1 MEERKLNPKID
12 DRVQRTRKSFKDAL
26 LKCLSEARFDTI
38 KIFEISNQA
47 GYNRVTFYSHYQ
59 DKYQLLEELITD
71 ILDGF
76 DREIANAKM
85 NDTEGPLTQP
95 STIAMFQ
102 YIYTNSNFF
111 QLMLS
116 NKRVPGFIPRFIQS
130 LFDIY
135 KDSVKSENEEIDN
148 VIYLYYVS
156 GATFGVISH
165 WVTTGFK
172 YSPIFMADQLTQI
185 VFQRPQKVLFKNETN
200 IHINPNEERIDKRI
214 IRTKGN
220 FKAALL
226 KLVSEKN
233 FDSITI
239 TEICEEAKYNRA
251 TFYSHYDD
259 KIGLASELIDEVMQN
274 LICKM
279 NTLTD
284 SSEKSEDQ
292 VKSIIYLFSYIQ
304 KHKEFFEIMLNG
316 RTIPGSLFIIRG
328 HILEFFRGKTDI
340 LKDSSYTVDWEIF
353 LAYIT
358 SATLGVFS
366 GWVYSGTK
374 QTPSYMAEQL
384 YLILKNKP
392 ILK

>member
-1 MEERKLNPKID
+1 MNPKID
-12 DRVQRTRKSFKDAL
+12 DRVKRTRKSFKDAL
-26 LKCLSEARFDTI
+26 LKCLSEIKFDTI
-38 KIFEISNQA
+38 TIFELSNQA

-76 DREIANAKM
+76 DREIANAKI
-85 NDTEGPLTQP
+85 NDVQDPLTQP

-130 LFDIY
+130 LFDLY
-135 KDSVKSENEEIDN
+135 KDTVKPEKEEIDN
-148 VIYLYYVS
+148 VMYLYYVS

-172 YSPIFMADQLTQI
+172 YSPIFMAEQLTQI
-185 VFQRPQKVLFKNETN
+185 VFQRPQKILFKNETN
-200 IHINPNEERIDKRI
+200 LHLKLNEEKIDKRI
-214 IRTKGN
+214 VRTKSN
-220 FKAALL
+220 FKASLL

-233 FDSITI
+233 FESITI

-251 TFYSHYDD
+251 TFYSHYED
-259 KIGLASELIDEVMQN
+259 KIDLASELIDEVIQN

-279 NTLTD
+279 NTLND
-284 SSEKSEDQ
+284 ISENNDEQ

-304 KHKEFFEIMLNG
+304 KHKKFFEIMLNG
-316 RTIPGSLFIIRG
+316 KTIPGSLYIIRG
-328 HILEFFRGKTDI
+328 HLQEFFRKKVDI
-340 LKDSSYTVDWEIF
+340 LKDYSYTVEWEIF

-358 SATLGVFS
+358 SATLGVIS

-384 YLILKNKP
+384 YLILKYKP
-392 ILK
+392 IPK